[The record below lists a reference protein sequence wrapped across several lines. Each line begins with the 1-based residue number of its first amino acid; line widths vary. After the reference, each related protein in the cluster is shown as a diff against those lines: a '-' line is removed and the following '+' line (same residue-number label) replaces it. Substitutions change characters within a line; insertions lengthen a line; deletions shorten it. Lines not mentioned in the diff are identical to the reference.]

1 MTAVT
6 LVVGAVLTIAGVI
19 GYAVTGA
26 ESVTAL
32 IPSFVGLLMLI
43 AGIIARNV
51 NARRHA
57 IHAALAIALL
67 GALGSLRNVAA
78 IGDVF
83 DGTAERPAAIIL
95 STLMFVVLI
104 GYLVLG
110 IRSFIQA
117 RRDRQGKSP
126 A

>member
-19 GYAVTGA
+19 GYAVTGF
-26 ESVTAL
+26 ESATAL

-57 IHAALAIALL
+57 IHAALVIALL

-83 DGTAERPAAIIL
+83 DGTADRPAAIIL

-117 RRDRQGKSP
+117 RRDRQGESP

>member
-1 MTAVT
+1 MTSVT
-6 LVVGAVLTIAGVI
+6 LVVGAVLTLAGVI

-57 IHAALAIALL
+57 IHAALVIALL

-117 RRDRQGKSP
+117 RRDRRGESP